1 MSGQQD
7 PGERPFQEGGPWRPR
22 PAPKPRNRDPAPP
35 WLRVVLA
42 VALVVGLVRLGGSVI
57 AWQSCGA
64 TGGQAL
70 FAAVQG
76 LGAKPSVLEC
86 LGAGLHQPT
95 GTGDPTPATVPATEP
110 PSHRPPH
117 PWSPT
122 RTAPRCCTQT
132 ATGRSTTRGMG
143 QPTARTVAARPT
155 TMPWWR
161 AARLAC
167 RLSGPLGCW
176 IPLPIAGLRQASPP
190 R

>member
-110 PSHRPPH
+110 PTTEPAPLVTNPDGSPVLYPNGDGTFHDSRYGTTDCAHGGCTTYAPCPGGVPPASHVVCQ
-117 PWSPT
+117 
-122 RTAPRCCTQT
+122 AP
-132 ATGRSTTRGMG
+132 
-143 QPTARTVAARPT
+143 
-155 TMPWWR
+155 
-161 AARLAC
+161 
-167 RLSGPLGCW
+167 
-176 IPLPIAGLRQASPP
+176 
-190 R
+190 